1 MFADRIL
8 PFALAPADLGCRN
21 QILGAF
27 RAINELTGEAPRLED
42 SFVLP
47 KGSESYDD
55 VKIPLIRSNFR
66 TYKDFKDEIFAC
78 LDAFLLKASV
88 VPCVFITVYN
98 PTESAQPAENADA
111 LCRAVKEYYAE
122 RGLGVVMTVILTA
135 RYHKYKYIDLINIP
149 KHLMTF
155 ALRIRLLQHKKLR
168 KKVLI
173 TIGTIN
179 NFSNAGVK
187 EAFKALQKKLEHL
200 KTDSELAG
208 LVDKFERYRDK
219 KKHVVFCLGGRVEGS
234 EIVFD
239 MTYAQKLLADAKHL
253 AAAGYGVVFVNGPR
267 TPNNVT
273 DYLFEKAAQ
282 LPDIIFQNSKK
293 IASSDD
299 ERTPAHWRIYSG
311 QNEAA
316 FRTLAKLGNVY
327 PGVLG
332 WPNTLVV
339 HTMDS
344 YSGCETAGAAIPT
357 AISKKGLWID
367 PVARYDCHNLE
378 QLLCPRYAIDFDE
391 FVNLACNMKVEPKN
405 LHPQV
410 LSSPLHVF
418 AETVI
423 NRLNKM

>member
-8 PFALAPADLGCRN
+8 PFALAPADLGYRN

-27 RAINELTGEAPRLED
+27 RAINELTGETPRLED

-55 VKIPLIRSNFR
+55 VKASLIRSNFK

-78 LDAFLLKASV
+78 LDAFLLKASP

-187 EAFKALQKKLEHL
+187 EALKELTKKLEDL
-200 KTDSELAG
+200 KTDSELTS
-208 LVDKFERYRDK
+208 VIDKFERYRDK
-219 KKHVVFCLGGRVEGS
+219 KKTCCLLFGRTCRRIG
-234 EIVFD
+234 
-239 MTYAQKLLADAKHL
+239 
-253 AAAGYGVVFVNGPR
+253 
-267 TPNNVT
+267 
-273 DYLFEKAAQ
+273 
-282 LPDIIFQNSKK
+282 NS
-293 IASSDD
+293 
-299 ERTPAHWRIYSG
+299 
-311 QNEAA
+311 
-316 FRTLAKLGNVY
+316 F
-327 PGVLG
+327 
-332 WPNTLVV
+332 
-339 HTMDS
+339 
-344 YSGCETAGAAIPT
+344 
-357 AISKKGLWID
+357 
-367 PVARYDCHNLE
+367 
-378 QLLCPRYAIDFDE
+378 
-391 FVNLACNMKVEPKN
+391 
-405 LHPQV
+405 
-410 LSSPLHVF
+410 
-418 AETVI
+418 
-423 NRLNKM
+423 

>member
-1 MFADRIL
+1 
-8 PFALAPADLGCRN
+8 
-21 QILGAF
+21 
-27 RAINELTGEAPRLED
+27 
-42 SFVLP
+42 
-47 KGSESYDD
+47 
-55 VKIPLIRSNFR
+55 
-66 TYKDFKDEIFAC
+66 
-78 LDAFLLKASV
+78 
-88 VPCVFITVYN
+88 
-98 PTESAQPAENADA
+98 
-111 LCRAVKEYYAE
+111 
-122 RGLGVVMTVILTA
+122 
-135 RYHKYKYIDLINIP
+135 
-149 KHLMTF
+149 
-155 ALRIRLLQHKKLR
+155 
-168 KKVLI
+168 
-173 TIGTIN
+173 
-179 NFSNAGVK
+179 
-187 EAFKALQKKLEHL
+187 
-200 KTDSELAG
+200 
-208 LVDKFERYRDK
+208 
-219 KKHVVFCLGGRVEGS
+219 
-234 EIVFD
+234 
-239 MTYAQKLLADAKHL
+239 MTYVQKLLADAKHL

-311 QNEAA
+311 QNEAV

-344 YSGCETAGAAIPT
+344 YSSCETSGAAIPT
-357 AISKKGLWID
+357 AISKKGLWVD
-367 PVARYDCHNLE
+367 PAARYDCHNLE

-418 AETVI
+418 AETII

>member
-1 MFADRIL
+1 MIEGRIF
-8 PFALAPADLGCRN
+8 PFALATADLGYRN

-27 RAINELTGEAPRLED
+27 RAINELTGETPRLED

-55 VKIPLIRSNFR
+55 VKTSLIRSNFK
-66 TYKDFKDEIFAC
+66 TYKDFKDEVFAC
-78 LDAFLLKASV
+78 LDAFLIQTPF
-88 VPCVFITVYN
+88 VPRVFITVYN

-122 RGLGVVMTVILTA
+122 RNLGVVMTVILTA

-179 NFSNAGVK
+179 NFTNTGVK
-187 EAFKALQKKLEHL
+187 ESFKALQKNLE
-200 KTDSELAG
+200 KFTSDEALAPAIE
-208 LVDKFERYRDK
+208 KFERYQNK

-234 EIVFD
+234 EIIFD
-239 MTYAQKLLADAKHL
+239 TAYAQKLFADAKHL
-253 AAAGYGVVFVNGPR
+253 AEAGYGVVFVNGPR

-282 LPDIIFQNSKK
+282 SPDIIFQNSKK

-299 ERTPAHWRIYSG
+299 DRTPARWRIYSG
-311 QNEAA
+311 RHEAE
-316 FRTLAKLGNVY
+316 FRTLAQLGNIY

-344 YSGCETAGAAIPT
+344 YSSCETAGAAIPT
-357 AISKKGLWID
+357 AVSKKGLWVD
-367 PVARYDCHNLE
+367 PAVRYDCHNLE
-378 QLLCPRYAIDFDE
+378 QLLCPRYAVDFDE
-391 FVNLACNMKVEPKN
+391 FVNLACTMKIEPN
-405 LHPQV
+405 DLHPQV
-410 LSSPLHVF
+410 LSSPLRVF

-423 NRLNKM
+423 NRLNLM